1 MTQEQPEKQIETL
14 QIEKS
19 QIDGLSKGHS
29 RRYIIFLVI
38 ILSLAHMLD
47 EYSSLAQTYI
57 KSSILAEFF
66 PGNEV
71 GGLELMN
78 ALGALT
84 IVVLLASLFI
94 KGLQD
99 KYGRKKLFILSAF
112 GMTLG
117 VAIIVIS
124 PNFLIF
130 FMGSTVASFFLF
142 NDMQYVYINEETPS
156 NKRAQ
161 LFTTA
166 KILGLA
172 AILLIPLIRSFTITE
187 GEEIWRPVYYFPL
200 IIGIIVIVLSYFF
213 LKETRAYEILTEDRK
228 VHPEKYQDEKISLKQ
243 SFRDLK
249 KLETWPQVK
258 WLIVCMVIASFFA
271 MSNQAYSD
279 TFLDDVGILHADRNI
294 VFYASIIFTGV
305 AYFLHGQLTDRVGR
319 KPAYIA
325 NTIVVL
331 VLLPVEY
338 FVTLAIPESSS
349 PTSLLWLAGMA
360 QGLRIGAFWNITDVN
375 RFMLIENVPTR
386 IRGNAQAISGLMMFS
401 AIPVA
406 LILNQVL
413 LGMLQ
418 SGVLTNT
425 FQILLIIGIPFNAIA
440 LFFVIT
446 KLKETVHVDIT
457 QIEG

>member
-1 MTQEQPEKQIETL
+1 MTELSPENQNETPQKNRL
-14 QIEKS
+14 T
-19 QIDGLSKGHS
+19 KGHS
-29 RRYIIFLVI
+29 KGYIVFLII
-38 ILSLAHMLD
+38 ILALAHMLD
-47 EYSSLAQTYI
+47 EYSSLAQTFI

-66 PGNEV
+66 PENETA
-71 GGLELMN
+71 GLELLN
-78 ALGALT
+78 VLGFLGIAIMLG
-84 IVVLLASLFI
+84 SLFI

-99 KYGRKKLFILSAF
+99 KYGRKKLFIISAF

-124 PNFLIF
+124 PNFSIYYIGT
-130 FMGSTVASFFLF
+130 MVASFFLF

-172 AILLIPLIRSFTITE
+172 AILLIPFIRSLTIIE
-187 GEEIWRPVYYFPL
+187 GEEIWRPIYYFPL
-200 IIGIIVIVLSYFF
+200 IIGIIVIVLSSFF
-213 LKETRAYEILTEDRK
+213 LKETRAYEILKEDRK
-228 VHPEKYQDEKISLKQ
+228 INPEKYKDEKISLKQ

-249 KLETWPQVK
+249 KLETWSQVK

-294 VFYASIIFTGV
+294 VFYASILFTGV
-305 AYFLHGQLTDRVGR
+305 AYFIHGQLTDRVGR

-325 NTIVVL
+325 NTITVL

-338 FVTLAIPESSS
+338 FVTLAIPDSVN
-349 PTSLLWLAGMA
+349 PTLLLWIAGAA

-386 IRGNAQAISGLMMFS
+386 IRGNAQAISGLFMFVG
-401 AIPVA
+401 IPFSLV
-406 LILNQVL
+406 LSQVL

-418 SGVLTNT
+418 NGILTNT
-425 FQILLIIGIPFNAIA
+425 FQILLIIGIPVNLIS
-440 LFFVIT
+440 LFFVAT

-457 QIEG
+457 KIEG